1 MSQADMTTKALQRL
15 VEALTHPET
24 DMNRIEMIE
33 GALAYAALALGED
46 VDDEES
52 LIREN
57 LEQLAAQTLIDKLD
71 RENLTVYQYAVQ
83 GGNEEELGSV
93 MVTTSPTLGALV
105 SEQIKAL
112 LETRRAAD
120 TFDVC

>member
-1 MSQADMTTKALQRL
+1 MTTKALQRL
-15 VEALTHPET
+15 VKALTHPET
-24 DMNRIEMIE
+24 DMNRIEMVE
-33 GALAYAALALGED
+33 GALAYAAIALGED
-46 VDDEES
+46 VDEDS

-93 MVTTSPTLGALV
+93 MVTTSPTLGAMV

-112 LETRRAAD
+112 LESRRATD